1 MHIQNNSVDK
11 YRKKH
16 TLHSKG
22 KVISDR
28 KCLNLVISKR
38 QSSVMPG
45 DGAVFQMQLNLQ
57 LFHGQ
62 TFNHVLSRAHLF

>member
-11 YRKKH
+11 YGKNTH
-16 TLHSKG
+16 CSQKG

-28 KCLNLVISKR
+28 KCLKVISKR
-38 QSSVMPG
+38 QSSVVPG
-45 DGAVFQMQLNLQ
+45 VGAVFQIQLNLQ

-62 TFNHVLSRAHLF
+62 TFNHVLSRANLF